1 MPTKRRVLGE
11 GGFTLIEV
19 LAAMIIVSIGLLG
32 LQALGIGAAR
42 SVVRADHQSEL
53 ASISTATI
61 EALQQAIKQNPA
73 GTPTGQTCNTDGE
86 SGIDLCVM
94 VEKRTT
100 TPSLAAGSAR
110 LTVQAVHPRMVQ
122 DTFSIS
128 SYVYDPALP

>member
-1 MPTKRRVLGE
+1 VRTDKRIRGE

-19 LAAMIIVSIGLLG
+19 LAAMVIVAVGLLG

-53 ASISTATI
+53 AAVATAAI
-61 EALQQAIKQNPA
+61 EARQQAVRQNPA
-73 GTPTGQTCNTDGE
+73 GIASGE
-86 SGIDLCVM
+86 SCDTDAATGIDLCVQ

-100 TPSLAAGSAR
+100 DPSLAAGSAR
-110 LTVQAVHPRMVQ
+110 VTVRAVHPRLVQ
-122 DTFSIS
+122 DTFNIS

>member
-1 MPTKRRVLGE
+1 MPTETRVKGE
-11 GGFTLIEV
+11 AGFTLIEV
-19 LAAMIIVSIGLLG
+19 LAAMMIVAIGLLG

-42 SVVRADHQSEL
+42 SVVRADRQSEL
-53 ASISTATI
+53 AAVSTATI
-61 EALQQAIKQNPA
+61 EALQQTIKQNPA
-73 GTPTGQTCNTDGE
+73 GTPTGETCDTDAA

-110 LTVQAVHPRMVQ
+110 LTVRAIHPQMVQ

-128 SYVYDPALP
+128 SYVYDPTLP

>member
-1 MPTKRRVLGE
+1 VKGE
-11 GGFTLIEV
+11 AGFTLIEV
-19 LAAMIIVSIGLLG
+19 LAAMVIVAIGLLG

-53 ASISTATI
+53 AAVSTASI
-61 EALQQAIKQNPA
+61 EAAQQAIRENPA
-73 GTPTGQTCNTDGE
+73 GTPTGQTCDTDVE
-86 SGIDLCVM
+86 SGIDLCVT

-110 LTVQAVHPRMVQ
+110 LTVRAVHPQMVQ

-128 SYVYDPALP
+128 SYVYDPTLP